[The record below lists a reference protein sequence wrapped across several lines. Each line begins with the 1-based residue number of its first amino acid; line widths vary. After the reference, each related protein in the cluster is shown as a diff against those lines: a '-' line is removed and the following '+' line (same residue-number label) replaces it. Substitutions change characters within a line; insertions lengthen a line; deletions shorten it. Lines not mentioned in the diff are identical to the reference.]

1 MKIVEWKL
9 VLTLA
14 MRKLKN
20 GYENKI
26 LEALIQSNIEI
37 EEKIKS
43 DKI

>member
-9 VLTLA
+9 VLTLV
-14 MRKLKN
+14 MEKLKN
-20 GYENKI
+20 GYEDKI

>member
-1 MKIVEWKL
+1 ME
-9 VLTLA
+9 
-14 MRKLKN
+14 KLKN
-20 GYENKI
+20 GYEDKI

>member
-1 MKIVEWKL
+1 MKIVDWKL
-9 VLTLA
+9 VLTLV
-14 MRKLKN
+14 MEKLKN
-20 GYENKI
+20 GYEDKI